1 MKRLLRLY
9 PRAWRDRYEAEVGR
23 MLDDS
28 DAGIR
33 EAPDLVRGA
42 IDAHVHPADVGIRP
56 GWLGSDRVAG
66 LLAALAGSLGLFV
79 MGAPVLLGQS
89 YNALLDTVSIW
100 SIELMAVCMVGAL
113 GLLLLRHARGPLPAL
128 LGGIAFAMGVFVVAW
143 MLRNCLPGHRGYPV
157 THITILLL
165 FASVTL
171 ASMALVLAGRRH
183 TGPLLLIGASAG
195 SWVLLDATHLADWE
209 YLPVVTFV
217 GFLAL
222 GWSALRDRTP
232 EVTAGRPS

>member
-1 MKRLLRLY
+1 
-9 PRAWRDRYEAEVGR
+9 

-42 IDAHVHPADVGIRP
+42 IDAHVHPANVGIRP
-56 GWLGSDRVAG
+56 GWLGSDRLAG
-66 LLAALAGSLGLFV
+66 LLAALAGSLWLFV
-79 MGAPVLLGQS
+79 MGAQVLLREESSYGLLHTVLLGS
-89 YNALLDTVSIW
+89 V
-100 SIELMAVCMVGAL
+100 ELVAVCMVGAL

-171 ASMALVLAGRRH
+171 ASMVLVLAGRRH